1 MLPWLENFNRTASMH
16 IGLVLYED
24 NPNNRVTIPN
34 RLFEYMISGLAVVG
48 EEFTEVKKVI
58 SDANCGYTCNSAEP
72 HDIAK
77 AVIATIEDNRGVL
90 QLGINGKNA
99 ILQKY
104 AFEYDLERLIDFYKQ
119 LLAK

>member
-1 MLPWLENFNRTASMH
+1 MH